1 MSVWMF
7 LKVFSDLCVIFAVLG
22 PFPEVI
28 VYHSSLLLPA
38 VLCAFGA
45 GVAAGLQNAGKG
57 SLRWLGAAFPA
68 LALYLSWVTGGFA
81 IVLAAAVYTVVVIL
95 WGRLHLE
102 YYSFCHS
109 FQTSLKLV
117 GIWYVLLWMLALLK
131 ETPVKDFTLIHEE
144 IALRFGLIH
153 CFTGIVLQRQLRLGG
168 DAVAKGSRLQMAA
181 VLIGTGSAIAAF
193 IAAMPALRKGIAAV
207 IHAVVLAVV
216 SLMSLAYDSVEV
228 DYVGMRNGLEEAR
241 ANSEELFIRPNWEEM
256 MQQYVKV
263 EEKEPSYWW
272 IVPVVAFAILAAF
285 LLLRA
290 FGRKSVSVSTEET
303 VGQVDIP
310 DRNKDT
316 RRTNRGKVR
325 HYYREYLRHGQK
337 RGLTVRKYDTSGD
350 ILEKTPA
357 DTDREAAAALRQI
370 YLRARY
376 DETGEVTAEQAEEAR
391 ALLKKIRSGRN

>member
-45 GVAAGLQNAGKG
+45 GVAAGLQNAGRG
-57 SLRWLGAAFPA
+57 GLRWLGAAFPA

-144 IALRFGLIH
+144 IALGFGLIH

-216 SLMSLAYDSVEV
+216 SLMSLRYDSFME
-228 DYVGMRNGLEEAR
+228 DYAARRKMWEEETAKTGT
-241 ANSEELFIRPNWEEM
+241 AIIQPNWQEIIP
-256 MQQYVKV
+256 QQPQVD
-263 EEKEPSYWW
+263 KEPSYWW
-272 IVPVVAFAILAAF
+272 VIPVVAFAILAAF

-303 VGQVDIP
+303 VGQIDIP

-337 RGLTVRKYDTSGD
+337 RGLTVRKYDTSRD

>member
-45 GVAAGLQNAGKG
+45 GVAAGLQNAGRG
-57 SLRWLGAAFPA
+57 GLRWLGAAFPA
-68 LALYLSWVTGGFA
+68 LALYLSWVTGGVA
-81 IVLAAAVYTVVVIL
+81 IVLAVAVYTVVVIL

-131 ETPVKDFTLIHEE
+131 EMPVKDFTLIHEE

-153 CFTGIVLQRQLRLGG
+153 CFTGVILQRQLRLGG
-168 DAVAKGSRLQMAA
+168 DAVAKGSRLQMAV

-216 SLMSLAYDSVEV
+216 SLMSLRYDSFME
-228 DYVGMRNGLEEAR
+228 DYAARRKMWEEETAKTGT
-241 ANSEELFIRPNWEEM
+241 AIIQPNWQEIIP
-256 MQQYVKV
+256 QQPQVD
-263 EEKEPSYWW
+263 KEPSYWW
-272 IVPVVAFAILAAF
+272 IILVVAFAILAAF

-303 VGQVDIP
+303 VGQIDIP

>member
-1 MSVWMF
+1 MF

-45 GVAAGLQNAGKG
+45 GVAAGLQNAGRG
-57 SLRWLGAAFPA
+57 GLRWLGAAFPA
-68 LALYLSWVTGGFA
+68 LALYLSWVTGGFG

-109 FQTSLKLV
+109 FQTSLRIV
-117 GIWYVLLWMLALLK
+117 GIWYVLLWILALLK
-131 ETPVKDFTLIHEE
+131 ETPVKDFEMIHEE
-144 IALRFGLIH
+144 IALGFGLVH
-153 CFTGIVLQRQLRLGG
+153 CFTGVILQRQLRLGG
-168 DAVAKGSRLQMAA
+168 DAVAKGSRLQMAV

-216 SLMSLAYDSVEV
+216 SLMSLRYDSFME
-228 DYVGMRNGLEEAR
+228 DYAGMRQR
-241 ANSEELFIRPNWEEM
+241 WEEGTIGTPAEIVQSNWQEIIP
-256 MQQYVKV
+256 QQPQVD
-263 EEKEPSYWW
+263 KEPSYWW

-303 VGQVDIP
+303 VGQIDTP

>member
-45 GVAAGLQNAGKG
+45 GVAAGLQNAGRG
-57 SLRWLGAAFPA
+57 GLRWLGAAFPA
-68 LALYLSWVTGGFA
+68 LALYLSWVTGGVG
-81 IVLAAAVYTVVVIL
+81 IVLAAAVYTVIVIL

-153 CFTGIVLQRQLRLGG
+153 CFTGVILQRQLRLGG
-168 DAVAKGSRLQMAA
+168 DAVAKGSRLQMAG

-216 SLMSLAYDSVEV
+216 SLMSLRYDSFME
-228 DYVGMRNGLEEAR
+228 DYVARRKMWEEETAKTGT
-241 ANSEELFIRPNWEEM
+241 AIIQPNWQEIIP
-256 MQQYVKV
+256 QQPQVD
-263 EEKEPSYWW
+263 KEPSYWW
-272 IVPVVAFAILAAF
+272 VIPVVAFAILAAF

-303 VGQVDIP
+303 VGQIDIP

>member
-45 GVAAGLQNAGKG
+45 GVAAGLQNAGRG
-57 SLRWLGAAFPA
+57 GLRWLGAAFPA
-68 LALYLSWVTGGFA
+68 LALYLSWVTGGFG

-144 IALRFGLIH
+144 IALGFGLIH

-216 SLMSLAYDSVEV
+216 SLMSLRYDSFME
-228 DYVGMRNGLEEAR
+228 DYAARRKMWEEETAKTGT
-241 ANSEELFIRPNWEEM
+241 AIIQPNWQEIIP
-256 MQQYVKV
+256 QQPQVD
-263 EEKEPSYWW
+263 KEPSYWW
-272 IVPVVAFAILAAF
+272 VIPVVAFAILAAF

-303 VGQVDIP
+303 VGQIDIP

>member
-1 MSVWMF
+1 MF

-117 GIWYVLLWMLALLK
+117 GIWYVLLWILALLK

-144 IALRFGLIH
+144 IALGFGLIH

-168 DAVAKGSRLQMAA
+168 DTVAKGSRLQMAA

-216 SLMSLAYDSVEV
+216 SLMSLRYDSFME
-228 DYVGMRNGLEEAR
+228 DYAARRKMWEEETAKTGT
-241 ANSEELFIRPNWEEM
+241 AIIQPNWQEIIPR
-256 MQQYVKV
+256 QPQVD
-263 EEKEPSYWW
+263 KEPSYWW

-303 VGQVDIP
+303 VGQIDTP

-376 DETGEVTAEQAEEAR
+376 DEKGEITAEQAESAK
-391 ALLKKIRSGRN
+391 ALLKKIRSGKNTD

>member
-1 MSVWMF
+1 MF

-45 GVAAGLQNAGKG
+45 GIAAGLQNSGKG

-68 LALYLSWVTGGFA
+68 LALYLSWVTGGFG

-109 FQTSLKLV
+109 FQTSLRIV
-117 GIWYVLLWMLALLK
+117 GIWYVLLWILALLK
-131 ETPVKDFTLIHEE
+131 ETPVKDFEMIHEE
-144 IALRFGLIH
+144 IALGFGLVH
-153 CFTGIVLQRQLRLGG
+153 CFTGVILQRQLRLGG
-168 DAVAKGSRLQMAA
+168 DAVAKGSRLQMAV

-216 SLMSLAYDSVEV
+216 SLMSLRYDSFME
-228 DYVGMRNGLEEAR
+228 DYAARRKMWEEETAKTGT
-241 ANSEELFIRPNWEEM
+241 AIIQPNWQEIIPR
-256 MQQYVKV
+256 QPQVD
-263 EEKEPSYWW
+263 KEPSYWW

-303 VGQVDIP
+303 VGQIDTP

-391 ALLKKIRSGRN
+391 ALLKKIRSGKNTD

>member
-45 GVAAGLQNAGKG
+45 GVAAGLQNAGRG
-57 SLRWLGAAFPA
+57 GLRWLGAAFPA

-144 IALRFGLIH
+144 IALGFGLIH

-207 IHAVVLAVV
+207 LHAVVLAGV
-216 SLMSLAYDSVEV
+216 SLLSLRYDSFLE
-228 DYVGMRNGLEEAR
+228 DYAARRKMWEEQTAKTGT
-241 ANSEELFIRPNWEEM
+241 AIIQPNWQEIIP
-256 MQQYVKV
+256 QQPQVD
-263 EEKEPSYWW
+263 KEPSYWW

-337 RGLTVRKYDTSGD
+337 RGLTVRKYDTSRD